1 MRLIL
6 KFNAMN
12 SYFVSRWEKSKEAI
26 RHWWLLLLLGILLF
40 VVGIVIFLYPG
51 QSYLGMTLLFGLV
64 ILCSGISEIVLSLS
78 NRHLL
83 TGRGWLLAAGIIEV
97 LLGLLLL
104 FNMALSAATL
114 PIFLGF
120 WLLFRSFTL
129 IGLGGD
135 MNSMQV
141 SGSGWTIATG
151 ILLLLCSLAI
161 LIWPI
166 VFGVQAVVV
175 WVGLSFLMA
184 GISTSVFSF
193 QLKNAHKA
201 FLHA

>member
-1 MRLIL
+1 
-6 KFNAMN
+6 MN

-78 NRHLL
+78 NNHLL
-83 TGRGWLLAAGIIEV
+83 TGRGWFLAAGIIEV